1 MTNEST
7 RFREGEGHINWKGGF
22 YYDACGYKRILVS
35 KKTYRCEHVLVME
48 KHLGRKLAVGE
59 IVHHKNG
66 VRDDNRLENLEL
78 MSRSRHT
85 RLHQTGKKA
94 SEETK
99 AKFRHLRKGTNQ
111 KESHNQWRSDITKDK
126 IIDAIART
134 KTFKEAASFLNINV
148 DALRMRRK
156 YYNLK

>member
-1 MTNEST
+1 MASEST
-7 RFREGEGHINWKGGF
+7 QFKEGEEHTNWKGGY
-22 YYDACGYKRILVS
+22 YYDACGYKRILIS
-35 KKTYRCEHVLVME
+35 KNTYRCEHVLVME
-48 KHLGRKLAVGE
+48 KHLGRNLLADE

-78 MSRSRHT
+78 MSRSQHN

-94 SEETK
+94 SEETR
-99 AKFRHLRKGTNQ
+99 AKFRRLRKGTNQ

-126 IIDAIART
+126 VIDVIAQT
-134 KTFKEAASFLNINV
+134 KTFKEAAKFLNITA
-148 DALRMRRK
+148 DALRIRRK